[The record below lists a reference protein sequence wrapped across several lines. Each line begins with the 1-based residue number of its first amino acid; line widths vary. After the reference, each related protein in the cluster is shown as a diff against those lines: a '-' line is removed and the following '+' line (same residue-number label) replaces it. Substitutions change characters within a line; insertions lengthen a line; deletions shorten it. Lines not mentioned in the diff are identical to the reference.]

1 MKLTVKEK
9 AGCAEK
15 VIIECDTKESL
26 YINHAMRS
34 CADSEES
41 EEVRV
46 QLRKMLEVKPVFE
59 EEDE

>member
-15 VIIECDTKESL
+15 VIIECDTTEAL
-26 YINHAMRS
+26 FINHAMRS

-46 QLRKMLEVKPVFE
+46 QLLKMLEVKPAFE
-59 EEDE
+59 EVEE